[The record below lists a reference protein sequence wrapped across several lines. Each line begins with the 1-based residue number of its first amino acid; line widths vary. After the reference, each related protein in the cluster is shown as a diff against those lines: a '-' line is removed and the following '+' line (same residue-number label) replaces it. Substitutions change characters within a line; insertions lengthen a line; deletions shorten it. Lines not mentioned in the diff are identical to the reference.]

1 MGGLL
6 GRDNPLGS
14 AFELINKRIEEE
26 AEAEKRKASFDLLE
40 CNEEL
45 LKLH

>member
-14 AFELINKRIEEE
+14 AFELINKRMEEE
-26 AEAEKRKASFDLLE
+26 AEAEKEKQALT
-40 CNEEL
+40 
-45 LKLH
+45 